1 MSSCIFCKI
10 IAKEITGRIV
20 YEDEQWLAFD
30 DINPQAPVHVLIV
43 PKEHIPT
50 LNDLKESHM
59 GLIGNMGVVINK
71 IAEIKNVK
79 DPGFRVVVNCNPAG
93 DSLSITCMC
102 ICWAEDRWHGRR
114 GEKTSGTRMSRL
126 STIDGV
132 FQPRLWVFS
141 DEGCHFIK
149 RRDRLHDNHG
159 DR

>member
-79 DPGFRVVVNCNPAG
+79 EPGFRVVVNCNPAG
-93 DSLSITCMC
+93 GQLVY
-102 ICWAEDRWHGRR
+102 HLHVHLLGGRQMAWPP
-114 GEKTSGTRMSRL
+114 G
-126 STIDGV
+126 
-132 FQPRLWVFS
+132 
-141 DEGCHFIK
+141 
-149 RRDRLHDNHG
+149 
-159 DR
+159 

>member
-93 DSLSITCMC
+93 TACLSPAC
-102 ICWAEDRWHGRR
+102 ASAGR
-114 GEKTSGTRMSRL
+114 KT
-126 STIDGV
+126 DGMAAGV
-132 FQPRLWVFS
+132 RKPAGQECPAY
-141 DEGCHFIK
+141 
-149 RRDRLHDNHG
+149 RR
-159 DR
+159 